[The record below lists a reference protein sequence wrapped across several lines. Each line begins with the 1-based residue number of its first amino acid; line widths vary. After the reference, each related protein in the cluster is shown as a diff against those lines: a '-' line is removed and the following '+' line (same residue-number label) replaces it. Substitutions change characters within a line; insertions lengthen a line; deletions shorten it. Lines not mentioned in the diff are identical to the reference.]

1 MASAVQGTGTDGG
14 PVAWVDRKR
23 RLWLLAFVVP
33 TLPPVAVVLGTGTG
47 LDLLWFWGAIFAFG
61 LVPLAD
67 VLIGD
72 DPSNPPEEV
81 AAALQRDPWYRWI
94 VLAYLPAQY
103 AVWAWTVWYVAT
115 HELSWIQQAGLA
127 VTLGIVTGVGINA
140 AHELGHKHE
149 ALEHWACK
157 IALAP
162 TLYGHF
168 FVEHNWGHHKRV
180 ATPEDPASS
189 RLGESFYRFWPRT
202 VWGSL
207 RSAWALERARLRRR
221 RVPLLSPSNRVLHA
235 WSLSVLLWGAVLVL
249 GGPRLLPFLL
259 VQAVVGFTLLEAVN
273 YVEHYGLL
281 RRRDASGRYERVR
294 PAHSWNNN
302 HVVTNLLLYQLQRHS
317 DHHENPARRFVALR
331 HIDEAPQLP
340 AGYAAMILLAL
351 VPPLWRRVMDPRLLA
366 HYGGRV
372 ELANRRPGLRM
383 SAPWR
388 PRTGSVTPA
397 AGGSAPRS

>member
-1 MASAVQGTGTDGG
+1 
-14 PVAWVDRKR
+14 
-23 RLWLLAFVVP
+23 
-33 TLPPVAVVLGTGTG
+33 
-47 LDLLWFWGAIFAFG
+47 
-61 LVPLAD
+61 
-67 VLIGD
+67 
-72 DPSNPPEEV
+72 
-81 AAALQRDPWYRWI
+81 
-94 VLAYLPAQY
+94 
-103 AVWAWTVWYVAT
+103 
-115 HELSWIQQAGLA
+115 
-127 VTLGIVTGVGINA
+127 
-140 AHELGHKHE
+140 
-149 ALEHWACK
+149 
-157 IALAP
+157 
-162 TLYGHF
+162 
-168 FVEHNWGHHKRV
+168 
-180 ATPEDPASS
+180 
-189 RLGESFYRFWPRT
+189 
-202 VWGSL
+202 
-207 RSAWALERARLRRR
+207 
-221 RVPLLSPSNRVLHA
+221 VPLLSPSNRVLHA